1 MTQVEL
7 KISGQLPSPKG
18 IALAILELSQR
29 DNATLGEIA
38 RVVQTDPALSG
49 RLIKLANT
57 ASRIA
62 RPVVSVQE
70 AVVRQGMG
78 AVRQLALGFSLLDQ
92 YREGACLAFDYQRY
106 WSHSLLMALSMQALG
121 ERVRVAAADEMFV
134 CGLLAQVG
142 RLALATAYPEAY
154 HTVLEHHAQDGRQTL
169 AILERTHL
177 ETDHTE
183 LGSILLS
190 DWGLPRAFIGPLSHY
205 EYAEPLSF
213 PQDSRSASLILML
226 RLSHR
231 LADLALADPDA
242 RAVLAKTWMSL
253 ATELDMP
260 LEASGSFIDEV
271 IASWRDWGALLNIPT
286 SVLPP
291 FAEITQRPAAAAD
304 SEAPMRIVVAD
315 SNAATRHRIMGLLVE
330 EGGHV
335 VYPVD
340 DGNAA
345 LAMAMEV
352 LPHVILAHHNL
363 PRLSGADL
371 CQALRATEEGRRM
384 HIVLMAD
391 DQNEAHQTRA
401 YEVGADAFAPS
412 DINAV
417 GLRARMH
424 AAQRQVQLQNAWSKD
439 RAQLRQTAAELA
451 VANRRLANAAL
462 TDLLT
467 GLPNRRSAM
476 DQLEQAW
483 SASTRSGASLSVMV
497 IDIDYFKQINDTYG
511 HATGDIVLREVAR
524 CLRTS
529 ARREDSVCRIGGEE
543 FLVIC
548 PNTDLQA
555 AMLSAGRLRA
565 SLEAKHIP
573 VGQNEKA
580 VTSSIGVA
588 ARDAGT
594 VDADALVNA
603 ADRALYLAKEQG
615 RNQVCTLQILTH

>member
-1 MTQVEL
+1 MTQLEQL
-7 KISGQLPSPKG
+7 NISSQLPSPKG

-70 AVVRQGMG
+70 AVVRQGMST
-78 AVRQLALGFSLLDQ
+78 VRQLALGFSLLDQ
-92 YREGACLAFDYQRY
+92 YREGTCDAFDYQTY

-121 ERVRVAAADEMFV
+121 QRVHIAAPDEMFI

-142 RLALATAYPEAY
+142 QLALATAYPAAY
-154 HTVLEHHAQDGRQTL
+154 NTVLSHYVADGRKML
-169 AILERTHL
+169 AMHERTHL

-183 LGSILLS
+183 LGGVLMS
-190 DWGLPRAFIGPLSHY
+190 DWGLPRAFIGPLAQY
-205 EYAEPLSF
+205 EHTEAINF
-213 PQDSRSASLILML
+213 PQDSRTNSLTLML

-231 LADLALADPDA
+231 LADLGLAETDQRPDLA
-242 RAVLAKTWMSL
+242 REWMRL
-253 ATELDMP
+253 ATELDIP

-271 IASWRDWGALLNIPT
+271 MTSWRDWGSLLSIPT
-286 SVLPP
+286 AALPS
-291 FAEITQRPAAAAD
+291 FSEITQRAPVAASGD
-304 SEAPMRIVVAD
+304 APMRIVIAD
-315 SNAATRHRIMGLLVE
+315 GNALTRHRIMELLVE
-330 EGGHV
+330 EGGHF

-340 DGNAA
+340 NGNAA
-345 LAMAMEV
+345 LAMTMEV
-352 LPHVILAHHNL
+352 LPHVIIAHHNL
-363 PRLSGADL
+363 PKLSGADL
-371 CQALRATEEGRRM
+371 CQALRATDEGNRM

-391 DQNEAHQTRA
+391 DHDEEHQARA
-401 YEVGADAFAPS
+401 YEVGADAYAPS
-412 DINAV
+412 SISAI

-483 SASTRSGASLSVMV
+483 SASTRAGSSLSVMV
-497 IDIDYFKQINDTYG
+497 IDIDHFKQINDSYG
-511 HATGDIVLREVAR
+511 HATGDMVLREVAQV
-524 CLRTS
+524 LRAS
-529 ARREDSVCRIGGEE
+529 ARREDCVCRIGGEE

-555 AMLSAGRLRA
+555 AMRSAERLRA
-565 SLEAKHIP
+565 CLEAKQIP
-573 VGQNEKA
+573 IGQNERA

-588 ARDAGT
+588 ARETETADI
-594 VDADALVNA
+594 DALVNA
-603 ADRALYLAKEQG
+603 ADRALYFAKEQG
-615 RNQVCTLQILTH
+615 RNKACSL